1 VKLAGNAAG
10 LPAQDLNTMA
20 YSFLGARTLYCAM
33 YMTITNDIAALARTG
48 VYTWSIGIPLVA
60 LWKAGNQAVV

>member
-1 VKLAGNAAG
+1 
-10 LPAQDLNTMA
+10 MA